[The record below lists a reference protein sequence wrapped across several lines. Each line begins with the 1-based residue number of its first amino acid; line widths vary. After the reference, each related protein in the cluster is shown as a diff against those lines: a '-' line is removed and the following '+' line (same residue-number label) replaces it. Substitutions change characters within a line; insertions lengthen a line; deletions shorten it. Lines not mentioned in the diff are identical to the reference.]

1 LNPELRGVSLS
12 LRKKQDLYH
21 NLGQLVRNGVP
32 FPTALDK
39 LVHAT
44 RGETRRLIEA
54 ARQSLAQG
62 HTVGESFAAQPEI
75 VTPLE
80 AAVISAV
87 EKSGQLERGLHEL
100 SVYFGAL
107 NKARGTIIRHSAYP
121 VFVLHV
127 CILIAGVPKQVI
139 QNGSVG
145 GYCRDVGTTL
155 LFVYATAF
163 VVGVG
168 AILLRKIAAEN
179 SILDR
184 LLITIPVLGTIR
196 RSFALSRFCTVYGI
210 QLDAGINVIDSVLSG
225 ARSSLSGLVRSAVDW
240 AVPRIRSG
248 EQVGPLLAASDA
260 FPTDLTQALIVGEET
275 GSLDDELRRL
285 AEEFRDK
292 AITTLEIFAEWLPKM
307 LYVGVLIYG
316 GWQCINLFQ
325 MIYIAPLKSLM
336 Q

>member
-1 LNPELRGVSLS
+1 MSLS